1 MSEDLATDGNKATDV
16 DVTRLR
22 WLITGARG
30 QLGTDLLQ
38 VLADAGITRVSAL
51 DLPEL
56 DITDAASVD
65 RMVAGHDLVIN
76 VAAWTAVDAAEEK
89 EAAAF
94 AVNAVGPA
102 NLARACAVH
111 GARMLQVSTD
121 YVFAGN
127 ADTPYAEDALPA
139 PSSAYGRTKV
149 AGEWAVRAEL
159 PGRYWIV
166 RTAWLY
172 GVGGK
177 NFVKTMARLQR
188 ERDTVAVV
196 DDQRG
201 QPTWSLDLA
210 RAILSLVQAD
220 APAGIYHG
228 TSSGEAT
235 WFDFARLVFEL
246 AGADPQRVH
255 PTTSQAFPSPTP
267 RPAYSVLGHDAW
279 AAAGLSPIR
288 AWDDAL
294 RQAATTTSLLT

>member
-1 MSEDLATDGNKATDV
+1 MTDV
-16 DVTRLR
+16 KDLR
-22 WLITGARG
+22 WLVTGARG
-30 QLGTDLLQ
+30 QLGTDLIG
-38 VLADAGITRVSAL
+38 VLGDAGVTRVTAA

-56 DITDAASVD
+56 DITDAAAAEEA
-65 RMVAGHDLVIN
+65 VAGHDLVVN
-76 VAAWTAVDAAEEK
+76 VAAWTAVDAAETQEP
-89 EAAAF
+89 AAF
-94 AVNAVGPA
+94 AVNAAGPA

-111 GARMLQVSTD
+111 GARMLHVSTD
-121 YVFAGN
+121 YVFSGD
-127 ADTPYAEDALPA
+127 ADKPYPEDAPIA
-139 PSSAYGRTKV
+139 PKSAYGRTKA

-159 PGRYWIV
+159 PGRFWIV

-172 GVGGK
+172 GVAGK

-188 ERDTVAVV
+188 ERDTVTVV

-210 RAILSLVQAD
+210 RAMVSLVAAG

-235 WFDFARLVFEL
+235 WFDLARLVFEL
-246 AGADPQRVH
+246 AGADPERVQ
-255 PTTSQAFPSPTP
+255 PIGSDQFPSPTA

-288 AWDDAL
+288 SWDQAL
-294 RQAATTTSLLT
+294 REAAATTTLLA